1 MNFNFNENLYKVKDY
16 YMKIIIRNGS
26 TDFMISP
33 RERYEREEFWELA
46 DEIGMTNVQSNNRTF
61 FQRFFR
67 KNDELTGKK

>member
-1 MNFNFNENLYKVKDY
+1 M
-16 YMKIIIRNGS
+16 
-26 TDFMISP
+26 DFMISP